1 MFVDLTRGSAALV
14 KGPHYLLAN
23 LPLDQ
28 AGMSSRIAWT
38 LAGACAALLLVLA
51 MTGFLVG
58 GGARHFF
65 PTAAHMSPAVRPQPI
80 VVQSPT
86 RAGPITTSPSSG
98 SPITTPSS
106 SGGIF
111 INPSPIVIAPPSPT
125 PYDAR
130 FQEFPIPE
138 PGGRP
143 YAVIVGPD
151 GAVWFTEQEC
161 ASGIGLLSKSGQWQ
175 HYPITGNCESQPLA
189 ITRGPDGNFWFADV
203 WSGYGSIT
211 PEGVITNFKTS
222 SASYPVG
229 ITTGPDGNLWLA
241 ASTAQSTAFVAKIA
255 PDGNEITEFPLPH
268 GQTPRG
274 IVAGPDGAMWFTESL
289 GIGRMTTAGE
299 LTEFP
304 LPNDNGSGMPY
315 QIAVGPDRNLWFVEE
330 TSGDGRIG
338 RLTPA
343 GQLTEFATPGMV
355 GLQWITAGRDNAM
368 WFTAWQSRS
377 IGRISLDGAVW
388 SYPVPGS
395 GSNPIGITVGPDG
408 KIWFSEVDAKNGKL
422 GVFTPGAA

>member
-1 MFVDLTRGSAALV
+1 
-14 KGPHYLLAN
+14 
-23 LPLDQ
+23 
-28 AGMSSRIAWT
+28 MSSRITWT
-38 LAGACAALLLVLA
+38 LVGACAAVLLILA
-51 MTGFLVG
+51 MTGFIVG
-58 GGARHFF
+58 GGARYLF
-65 PTAAHMSPAVRPQPI
+65 PTAARQSPTAASPQPI
-80 VVQSPT
+80 VVPSPT
-86 RAGPITTSPSSG
+86 PAGPIS
-98 SPITTPSS
+98 TTPGSG
-106 SGGIF
+106 GGIF
-111 INPSPIVIAPPSPT
+111 FNPSPIVISPPSPT

-143 YAVIVGPD
+143 YAIIAGPG

-175 HYPITGNCESQPLA
+175 HYPITGDCESQPLA
-189 ITRGPDGNFWFADV
+189 ITEGPDGNFWFADD

-211 PEGVITNFKTS
+211 PDGVITNFKTS
-222 SASYPVG
+222 TASYPVA

-255 PDGNEITEFPLPH
+255 PDGREITEYPLPH
-268 GQTPRG
+268 GQMPRG
-274 IVAGPDGAMWFTESL
+274 IVAGPDGAIWFTESL

-304 LPNDNGSGMPY
+304 LPNNNGSGMPY

-338 RLTPA
+338 RLTPT
-343 GQLTEFATPGMV
+343 GQLTEFATRGMV
-355 GLQWITAGRDNAM
+355 SLQWITAGHDNAM

-388 SYPVPGS
+388 SYPLPSS
-395 GSNPIGITVGPDG
+395 GSPIGITAGPDG

-422 GVFTPGAA
+422 GVFTPGAG